1 MHKKNTRYVRIK
13 IVKEKVFNSKIELL
27 FRCFHI
33 WERFFNRNRNLSV
46 IILHLQGGIAIQ
58 ELLCTEYFTKCQ
70 NYTFLF
76 STGKQFLPSRF
87 YSLMNLLLIQQNL
100 STLLSPG
107 FSGN

>member
-1 MHKKNTRYVRIK
+1 MHTKNTRYVSIK

-27 FRCFHI
+27 FPFSYLGAL
-33 WERFFNRNRNLSV
+33 FNRKGIVSV
-46 IILHLQGGIAIQ
+46 ILHLQGEIAIQ

-76 STGKQFLPSRF
+76 STDKQLLPSRL

>member
-1 MHKKNTRYVRIK
+1 MHKKNTRYGSIK
-13 IVKEKVFNSKIELL
+13 IVKEKVFNSKTAFPMFSYLGA
-27 FRCFHI
+27 
-33 WERFFNRNRNLSV
+33 FFNRNRILRV

-76 STGKQFLPSRF
+76 STGKQLLPSRF
-87 YSLMNLLLIQQNL
+87 YSLMNLLLIQQNP
-100 STLLSPG
+100 STLFSPG